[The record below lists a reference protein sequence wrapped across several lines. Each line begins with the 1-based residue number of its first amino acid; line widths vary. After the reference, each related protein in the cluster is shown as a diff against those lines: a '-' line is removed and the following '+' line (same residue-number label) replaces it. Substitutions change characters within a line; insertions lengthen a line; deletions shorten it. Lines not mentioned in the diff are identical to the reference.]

1 MYEPFSAKDWM
12 QLALGIS
19 TDGSTDVDEV
29 LATLRRA
36 ARADLAFVVRDDTV
50 VARFGVATDESID
63 ELLVEKAMNVD
74 KRFELE
80 AGGSCEIARRELTES
95 KGYLV
100 AGREADFSIEDHEA
114 ISTVAHLLDLALA
127 PIRPVV
133 VPTTAPA
140 TAEPIVPPSATLGD
154 AFAGSDVLT
163 GLLTKDAFRDRIID
177 DVADTIGAS
186 SVIVLDLD
194 GFTVAN
200 DTLGFASGDIVLQ
213 TVASRILT
221 GIRENDIAARIGGD
235 EFAVYCPGIG
245 IDLAREVAERLQ
257 AAIATVI
264 PIGESDLV
272 VTASAGVAT
281 APTNPIADELI
292 GNADTAM
299 RTAKLRGRGSLD
311 VYDADLAEAVRY
323 RRSLTSELQEAIVDN
338 QLTTVLEPIVAVPSL
353 ELVGREALVRW
364 QHPGRGLLDPADFVD
379 LAEQIGRIADIERAV
394 ISFAL
399 QHQLGGQDKPPTSI
413 NLSATSFLDR
423 RQLEWMIEQMDA
435 MHIDGSQLIIE
446 IREHVVQADPIAA
459 RDHLELLHRNGI
471 GTALDRFGDGP
482 TSIATLHRFPFDG
495 VKLDPALLAGPNAES
510 LLRAIYASAELCGFD
525 VIHPRLG
532 TAEELDRIGELES
545 RIGHDTYYVQG
556 RAVEARMGDRS
567 GVAA

>member
-12 QLALGIS
+12 QLALGINI
-19 TDGSTDVDEV
+19 DGSTDLDDV
-29 LATLRRA
+29 LSTLRRA
-36 ARADLAFVVRDDTV
+36 ARADLAFVVRNGVV
-50 VARFGVATDESID
+50 VARFGVPIDDSID
-63 ELLVEKAMNVD
+63 ELLVEKAMNLD

-95 KGYLV
+95 DGILV
-100 AGREADFSIEDHEA
+100 AGREDDFSIEDHEA

-127 PIRPVV
+127 PIRPIVAAAV
-133 VPTTAPA
+133 SPAAPAAPTTSAPL
-140 TAEPIVPPSATLGD
+140 SD
-154 AFAGSDVLT
+154 AFAGADVLT
-163 GLLTKDAFRDRIID
+163 GLLTKDAFRDRIIR
-177 DVADTIGAS
+177 DVANTIGAA
-186 SVIVLDLD
+186 SVVVLDLD

-200 DTLGFASGDIVLQ
+200 DTLGFATGDIVLQ
-213 TVASRILT
+213 TVASRVLT

-257 AAIATVI
+257 ESIADVI

-272 VTASAGVAT
+272 VTASAGVAS
-281 APTNPIADELI
+281 APTSPAADELI

-299 RTAKLRGRGSLD
+299 RAAKLRGRGSLD
-311 VYDADLAEAVRY
+311 VYDAGLAEAVRY
-323 RRSLTSELQEAIVDN
+323 RRSLTSELQEAIADN

-364 QHPGRGLLDPADFVD
+364 QHPARGLLDPAEFVD

-394 ISFAL
+394 VSFAL
-399 QHQLGGQDKPPTSI
+399 QHQQSGHDERPTSI

-423 RQLEWMIEQMDA
+423 RQLEWMIEQMEA
-435 MHIDGSQLIIE
+435 MHVDGSQLIIE
-446 IREHVVQADPIAA
+446 IREAVVDIDPMTA
-459 RDHLELLHRNGI
+459 RDHLELLQRSGI

-482 TSIATLHRFPFDG
+482 TSITTLHRFPFDG

-532 TAEELDRIGELES
+532 TAKELERIGELEA
-545 RIGHDTYYVQG
+545 RIGHETYYVQG
-556 RAVEARMGDRS
+556 RAVEARMADRS
-567 GVAA
+567 PVAG